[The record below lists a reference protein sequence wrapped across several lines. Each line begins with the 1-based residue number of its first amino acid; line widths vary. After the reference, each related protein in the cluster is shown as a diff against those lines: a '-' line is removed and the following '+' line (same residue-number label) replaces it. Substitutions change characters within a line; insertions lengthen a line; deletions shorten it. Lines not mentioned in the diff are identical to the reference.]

1 MLSFQSQTTQRVTP
15 SVLVVD
21 DSPSDLRLLIDVVSA
36 ATIRLLVAF
45 DGQDGLDKAQMHQPD
60 LILMDVNM
68 PGMDGFAACRQL
80 KAQQRTQSIPVIF
93 LTAANDLNHRLQ
105 GLTVGGVDYIS
116 KPFYEQ
122 EVLARVRIHLD
133 LSMNRRQ
140 VSSELARSLEIE
152 DEAVDDVMVE
162 RRHDVLVRLATNLL
176 RQRMNA
182 PPSPGELAH
191 LIGTNEKRLNQVFH
205 EQFGMPVFGWLREER
220 MRQARRLLTTAD
232 TAVSSIGDYLGFS
245 TPANFAKA
253 FRERFGM
260 TPSTLRQE
268 WQQRQGQW
276 MNSGEGVPTGMS
288 PLAGHKA

>member
-260 TPSTLRQE
+260 TPSTLRHE
-268 WQQRQGQW
+268 WQQRQGDW
-276 MNSGEGVPTGMS
+276 MNRSEVAPSGMA
-288 PLAGHKA
+288 PLAGNGA